1 MMLLPDESN
10 LDIESHSLV
19 EAQLNTGRYRWLDL
33 VARRWAILLE
43 DTLYSELR
51 MMSVNQSRSVVWTRF
66 EDLCDPSM
74 ERPIFIF
81 ETQQKGKALLLLDT
95 DFVRSVTS
103 SAGSEDQGEPLE
115 ELMKNQQKKILAMV
129 RPFIRDFERSW
140 TKIGEYPLELKRIT
154 THPKRAQVML
164 PFERCLVFQVELK
177 IGDLSTEL
185 TLGIPFSE
193 LHSRLSD
200 FENCR
205 VLPPESLDHYNE
217 NNEQELLQ
225 VMEVTRHSV
234 SARLGT
240 LDLSSVIGKL
250 EAGQVLP
257 IESDGQVTLE
267 VNGIPCFQGSLG
279 SSGSRYSVQ
288 VQNRIQDKSQ
298 SPLSQEGEFKT
309 LEWSKS

>member
-1 MMLLPDESN
+1 MLHPDESQ
-10 LDIESHSLV
+10 LEIENHSLV
-19 EAQLNTGRYRWLDL
+19 EAQLSSGRYRWLDL

-51 MMSVNQSRSVVWTRF
+51 MMSTTESRPVVWTRF
-66 EDLCDPSM
+66 EDLCDPAM

-81 ETQQKGKALLLLDT
+81 ETQQKGKALLLLES

-103 SAGSEDQGEPLE
+103 SEDSEDQGNPLE
-115 ELMKNQQKKILAMV
+115 EVMKNHQKKILAMV
-129 RPFIRDFERSW
+129 RPFIKDFERSW

-164 PFERCLVFQVELK
+164 PFERCLVFQVELH
-177 IGDLSTEL
+177 IGEMNTAL

-193 LHSRLSD
+193 LHTNLSD

-205 VLPPESLDHYNE
+205 VLPPESLDHYHE

-225 VMEVTRHSV
+225 VLEESKHSV
-234 SARLGT
+234 TAKLGT
-240 LDLSSVIGKL
+240 LKLGKGIAKL
-250 EAGQVLP
+250 EKGEVLP

-267 VNGIPCFQGSLG
+267 INGIPCFQGSLG
-279 SSGSRYSVQ
+279 STGPKYSVQ
-288 VQNRIQDKSQ
+288 VQNKIQNQSR
-298 SPLSQEGEFKT
+298 SPLSQGGEFKT
-309 LEWSKS
+309 IEWSQS